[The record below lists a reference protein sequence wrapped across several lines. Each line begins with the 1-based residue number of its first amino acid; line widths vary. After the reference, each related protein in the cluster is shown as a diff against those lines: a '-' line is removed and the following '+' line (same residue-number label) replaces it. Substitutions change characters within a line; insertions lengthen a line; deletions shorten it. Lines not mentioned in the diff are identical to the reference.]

1 MGITTLPKFMP
12 EDGSAPKGGKFAC
25 RTCKQWFASSTGRM
39 GHARKNPDH
48 QLYSLV
54 TGEDSK
60 PWRGE
65 RKQAKQWVSLGR
77 ITDSPTNGHHPVTT
91 VLLQS
96 AFAKLREEVTAELDR
111 LEAQLFPTSNLQPPT
126 SRRTYVAR

>member
-1 MGITTLPKFMP
+1 
-12 EDGSAPKGGKFAC
+12 
-25 RTCKQWFASSTGRM
+25 M
-39 GHARKNPDH
+39 GHVRKNPDH

-60 PWRGE
+60 PWRNE
-65 RKQAKQWVSLGR
+65 RKPAKQWVQPESRRVSLGR
-77 ITDSPTNGHHPVTT
+77 ITDTPTNGHHPVTA

-111 LEAQLFPTSNLQPPT
+111 LEAQLFPTPNVQPPT